1 MKIMKIIVT
10 PEVHHKENQNYP
22 CALVEF
28 EKEDAHFFKSDSNWM
43 PKDKEVFALY
53 KVMWALSQTFRELM
67 QKELISLN
75 K

>member
-1 MKIMKIIVT
+1 MKLMKIIVT
-10 PEVHHKENQNYP
+10 PKVHHKENQNYP

-28 EKEDAHFFKSDSNWM
+28 EKEDSHFFESDSNWM

-53 KVMWALSQTFRELM
+53 KIMWALSPTFRELM
-67 QKELISLN
+67 QKELRSLN